1 MPRAVVL
8 LSGGLDSC
16 VTAAVAR
23 EEGHEVHAVS
33 FDYGQLHDR
42 ELEAAGAVAEALDV
56 ASHRVLEP
64 DVGSLGGSALT
75 DEGVDVPEGRD
86 EEAMEDEIP
95 ATYVPARNTIFL
107 SYGLGA
113 AEVAEAGS
121 IWIGANARDYS
132 GYPDCRPEYFEA
144 FQGVADLA
152 TKRAVEG
159 DPPRVRVPLLHDT
172 KADIVER
179 GLALDAPLG
188 ETWTCY
194 QGGEVACGACD
205 ACRLR
210 RKGFREAGADDP
222 VPYADE
228 AQA

>member
-8 LSGGLDSC
+8 VSGGLDSC

-23 EEGHEVHAVS
+23 DEGHEIHAVS
-33 FDYGQLHDR
+33 FDYGQLHGR
-42 ELEAAGAVAEALDV
+42 ELAAARDV
-56 ASHRVLEP
+56 ADALGVESHRILEP

-75 DEGVDVPEGRD
+75 DEAIDVPEGRD
-86 EEAMEDEIP
+86 EEAMEEEIP

-107 SYGLGA
+107 AYGLGA
-113 AEVAEAGS
+113 AEVAGAGS
-121 IWIGANARDYS
+121 VWIGANARDYS

-144 FQGVADLA
+144 VQGVADLA

-159 DPPRVRVPLLHDT
+159 DPPTIRVPLLHDT

-179 GLALDAPLG
+179 GRALDAPLG

-205 ACRLR
+205 ACQLR
-210 RKGFREAGADDP
+210 RKGFQEAGVEDP

-228 AQA
+228 A

>member
-23 EEGHEVHAVS
+23 DEGHELHAVS
-33 FDYGQLHDR
+33 FDYGQLHRR
-42 ELEAAGAVAEALDV
+42 ELEAAEAVADALDV
-56 ASHRVLEP
+56 ASHRILEP

-75 DEGVDVPEGRD
+75 DETVDVPTDRD
-86 EEAMEDEIP
+86 EEAMEEDIP
-95 ATYVPARNTIFL
+95 ATYVPARNTVFL
-107 SYGLGA
+107 AYGLGA
-113 AEVAEAGS
+113 AEVAQAGS
-121 IWIGANARDYS
+121 VWIGANARDYS

-144 FQGVADLA
+144 YQEVANLA

-159 DPPRVRVPLLHDT
+159 DPPEIRVPLLHDT

-179 GLALDAPLG
+179 GLALDAPLE

-194 QGGEVACGACD
+194 QGGEVACGTCD
-205 ACRLR
+205 ACKLR
-210 RKGFREAGADDP
+210 RKGFRQAGVEDP
-222 VPYADE
+222 IPYADE
-228 AQA
+228 

>member
-1 MPRAVVL
+1 MTRAVVL

-33 FDYGQLHDR
+33 FDYGQLHRR
-42 ELEAAGAVAEALDV
+42 ELEAAEAVAEALDI

-75 DEGVDVPEGRD
+75 DEAVDVPEDRD
-86 EEAMEDEIP
+86 EEAMEEDNP

-121 IWIGANARDYS
+121 IWIGATALDYS

-159 DPPRVRVPLLHDT
+159 EAPGIRVPLLHDT
-172 KADIVER
+172 KAEIVER
-179 GLALDAPLG
+179 GVALDAPLG

-194 QGGEVACGACD
+194 QGGEVACGTCD
-205 ACRLR
+205 ACQLR
-210 RKGFREAGADDP
+210 RKGFREAGHEDP

-228 AQA
+228 ADA